1 MCQVCDRL
9 GIVIERPS
17 EEQLAKEAAEEE
29 ALQRAEDQKWEQE
42 CLDLVAQGKPIPR
55 RRKKL
60 RSTARLIPPS
70 KVVVEPAP
78 SHDGAPSF
86 AAYEIPLSL
95 LAADP
100 ESADGYSNSLPSQ
113 EPEKLRPKFGIRIYD
128 TTASATADR
137 AALLARRIS
146 ELTFAT
152 RVSGD
157 TRLQKD
163 RIEVVALPLPESTTA
178 KDREAKCIA
187 HNEAERRARLS
198 IADAA
203 LAASWFIVE
212 NFYGN
217 ARKRVFIITDLKD
230 SWEDALPNPN
240 RLGWSTRSVHG
251 HFRDV
256 DYDERFHYSDDE
268 ELDEEG
274 DAAAELPPD
283 MVSRGEYNLESLG
296 ATLSDFRRNV
306 HQFCICHFIPDGVL
320 DMELALARAE
330 AAGVE
335 VPRPIIIPLKRDAGW
350 SDLGAN

>member
-29 ALQRAEDQKWEQE
+29 ALLRAKAQEWEQE
-42 CLDLVAQGKPIPR
+42 CLNLVAQGKPRPR

-60 RSTARLIPPS
+60 QPTARLVPRS

-78 SHDGAPSF
+78 SHDGASTF

-100 ESADGYSNSLPSQ
+100 ESADGYSNSPPSQ
-113 EPEKLRPKFGIRIYD
+113 GLEELRPKFGIRIYD

-146 ELTFAT
+146 ELTFDG
-152 RVSGD
+152 RVSND
-157 TRLQKD
+157 THQQKD
-163 RIEVVALPLPESTTA
+163 RIEVVALPLPESTTV
-178 KDREAKCIA
+178 KDRKAKCIA

-203 LAASWFIVE
+203 LAASWFMVE
-212 NFYGN
+212 NFYDRS
-217 ARKRVFIITDLKD
+217 RKQVFIITDLKD
-230 SWEDALPNPN
+230 SWEDALPNTN
-240 RLGWSTRSVHG
+240 GLGWSTRSG
-251 HFRDV
+251 LGEFRIGF
-256 DYDERFHYSDDE
+256 YDERFHYSDDE
-268 ELDEEG
+268 ELDEE
-274 DAAAELPPD
+274 D
-283 MVSRGEYNLESLG
+283 MVPREGLDLKSLG
-296 ATLSDFRRNV
+296 AHLYEFRYNV
-306 HQFCICHFIPDGVL
+306 RPFYMYHFIPDGVL

-330 AAGVE
+330 AAGIE
-335 VPRPIIIPLKRDAGW
+335 VPRPVVIPLKRDAGW
-350 SDLGAN
+350 TNLDGWIMVEWGN

>member
-1 MCQVCDRL
+1 MCHVCDRL
-9 GIVIERPS
+9 RIVIERPS

-29 ALQRAEDQKWEQE
+29 ALQRAKDQEWEQE
-42 CLDLVAQGKPIPR
+42 CLDLVAQGKPLPR

-60 RSTARLIPPS
+60 QPTAQRIPPS

-78 SHDGAPSF
+78 RHDGAPSF

-100 ESADGYSNSLPSQ
+100 ESADGYSKSPPSQ

-146 ELTFAT
+146 ELTFAA
-152 RVSGD
+152 RVSD
-157 TRLQKD
+157 DSHSQKD
-163 RIEVVALPLPESTTA
+163 RIEVIALPLPTSTTA
-178 KDREAKCIA
+178 RDREAKCIA
-187 HNEAERRARLS
+187 HNEAEPRARLS

-203 LAASWFIVE
+203 FAASWFIAE

-217 ARKRVFIITDLKD
+217 ARKRVFVITDLKD
-230 SWEDALPNPN
+230 SWEDALSNPN

-251 HFRDV
+251 HFRSV
-256 DYDERFHYSDDE
+256 GYDERRHYSDDE

-283 MVSRGEYNLESLG
+283 MVSRGGINLESFGG
-296 ATLSDFRRNV
+296 ALYDFRRNV
-306 HQFCICHFIPDGVL
+306 HEFYVWHFIPDGVL

-330 AAGVE
+330 EAGVE
-335 VPRPIIIPLKRDAGW
+335 VQRPVVIPLKRNAGW
-350 SDLGAN
+350 SDLGAS